1 MRHLKLPSGNQIPVL
16 GLGTWRMGEH
26 QNNFRQEAN
35 VIRAAIDM
43 GIKLI
48 DTAEM
53 YGEGGAETVIGE
65 AIRGRRDNL
74 FLVSKF
80 YPGNACHDDVILA
93 CERSLRRMNC
103 DTIDLYLYHWP
114 GSVPLAET
122 FAALHELQDSNKI
135 RDFGVSNFDLD
146 DLVDIPEADQARLGC
161 NQIFYNLAHRE
172 VEWAVSDWCRQ
183 KAVPLMAYSPLDQAS
198 SLLQSPVLTRVAA
211 RHDASNAQ
219 IALAWLLHQP
229 NTVVIPKSIQPQR
242 VRENLGAIDINLGQE
257 DFADLADAFPPPEQP
272 VRLGIR

>member
-80 YPGNACHDDVILA
+80 YPSNACHDDVIRA